1 MWPPWPDC
9 TTDGANRDEVEGEKR
24 SIITAKLFEGA
35 VATRGAVNA
44 YEGRK
49 RRTQRLERWRGPRK
63 ASKTPTEVK
72 VNDDTE
78 DLIRPAT
85 RVFGQ
90 TESPEQLC
98 RSKRSGTLNLIL
110 LNTQMTEE

>member
-63 ASKTPTEVK
+63 ASKTPTEVT

-78 DLIRPAT
+78 DLIRLHVSSA
-85 RVFGQ
+85 
-90 TESPEQLC
+90 
-98 RSKRSGTLNLIL
+98 KLNRLSNSAG
-110 LNTQMTEE
+110 LNALEH